1 MIAQLAFFRYPY
13 ANGVHTMQ
21 KLNATKTVNTQ
32 SVINLINGGICFP
45 KMKNIFVINE
55 HTSCPDHNSSL
66 QVYKDLN
73 AVYFALQ
80 FKGKKR
86 TCAACTVTQF
96 PSVDK
101 RSPINTIRLSKDGS
115 EVYTQSLFAYNK
127 EFNVSVRQTAKLPS
141 YDDSG
146 LTQAE
151 YNLLVDWIKFRT
163 DQETS
168 NLVHKRGLGIARINA
183 VLKLAESYLA
193 YKISAKDIY

>member
-1 MIAQLAFFRYPY
+1 
-13 ANGVHTMQ
+13 
-21 KLNATKTVNTQ
+21 
-32 SVINLINGGICFP
+32 
-45 KMKNIFVINE
+45 
-55 HTSCPDHNSSL
+55 
-66 QVYKDLN
+66 
-73 AVYFALQ
+73 
-80 FKGKKR
+80 
-86 TCAACTVTQF
+86 QF

-141 YDDSG
+141 FDDSG

-168 NLVHKRGLGIARINA
+168 NLVHKRGLGIVRINA

-193 YKISAKDIY
+193 YEISAKDIY